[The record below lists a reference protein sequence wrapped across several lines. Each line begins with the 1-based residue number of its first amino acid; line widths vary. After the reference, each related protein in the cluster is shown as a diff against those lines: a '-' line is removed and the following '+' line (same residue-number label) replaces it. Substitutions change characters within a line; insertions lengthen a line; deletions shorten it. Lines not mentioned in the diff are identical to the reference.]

1 MSSQEWKRVYRTIRL
16 VNRSV
21 ASQGRRPAFPD
32 TLIVAMYMWSVWH
45 DRPMCWAA
53 DRANYTSVFRPRR
66 LPSRS
71 QFCRRIKTRR
81 CQALLQGVSDRLA
94 DDDTDDLP
102 RISLMD
108 GRAFCVHNHSTDPD
122 AKMGYASGRFARGYK
137 LHAIAKENGRFTG
150 LRVTPLNVSEQRVA
164 RELIA
169 EGRDLGI
176 LLADQGYESGSLYDH
191 AREHGVI
198 LMTPLK
204 ENAGKGHRPQSKARL
219 FAQKLWECG
228 GEVLYKRRDAI
239 ERFFSQL
246 SSFGGGLAP
255 LPPWVRR
262 LERVERWIIAKV
274 MIYHARLLV
283 RENAA

>member
-1 MSSQEWKRVYRTIRL
+1 MSSQEWKTVYHTIRL

-21 ASQGRRPAFPD
+21 APEGRRPSYPD
-32 TLIVAMYMWSVWH
+32 TLIVAMYMWCVWN
-45 DRPMCWAA
+45 DRPLCWAA

-81 CQALLQGVSDRLA
+81 CQALLQRVSDRLA
-94 DDDTDDLP
+94 DDDMSESP
-102 RISLMD
+102 RIALMD
-108 GRAFCVHNHSTDPD
+108 GRAFCVRDHSTDPD
-122 AKMGYASGRFARGYK
+122 AKTGYASGGFARGYK
-137 LHAIAKENGRFTG
+137 LHAIARENGRFTDI
-150 LRVTPLNVSEQRVA
+150 RVTPMNVSEKRVA

-169 EGRDLGI
+169 QGQDIGI

-198 LMTPLK
+198 LMTPLSK
-204 ENAGKGHRPQSKARL
+204 NAGGGHRPQSKARL
-219 FAQKLWECG
+219 FAKKLWDYG
-228 GEVLYKRRDAI
+228 GEVLYRRRDAI

-262 LERVERWIIAKV
+262 LERVERWITAKV
-274 MIYHARLLV
+274 LIYHARLLV